1 MGLQTVKVPFRDLSP
16 ALLQLGL
23 DFCEGKLD
31 LETYQDS
38 YASYLA
44 ACGWTL
50 AEYMQV
56 LDATWDLTFTER
68 QNPKG

>member
-1 MGLQTVKVPFRDLSP
+1 MFPLRVTFRALSP

-31 LETYQDS
+31 METYQAA
-38 YASYLA
+38 YASYLEA
-44 ACGWTL
+44 SGWTM
-50 AEYMQV
+50 AEYLQEV
-56 LDATWDLTFTER
+56 DRHWDLTFTEV